1 MSTGLATEG
10 SLHQTVVLGARGG
23 ATGCLGRL
31 LAPKGLAF
39 SEGRRAEPFGSHSR
53 MRIEPGT
60 QRAVLRSPTV
70 CFSIVWKLLWLLF
83 PVARNAFFEW
93 GEMPRYSAILFRAQ
107 LSVFRYSRIGPFPVF
122 TKQITPPSFHTSRMP

>member
-10 SLHQTVVLGARGG
+10 SLHQTVVLGTRLG
-23 ATGCLGRL
+23 ATGCSGRL

>member
-10 SLHQTVVLGARGG
+10 SLHQTAVLGTRLG
-23 ATGCLGRL
+23 ATGCSGRL

-60 QRAVLRSPTV
+60 QRAVLLSPTV
-70 CFSIVWKLLWLLF
+70 RFSIDWKL
-83 PVARNAFFEW
+83 
-93 GEMPRYSAILFRAQ
+93 
-107 LSVFRYSRIGPFPVF
+107 
-122 TKQITPPSFHTSRMP
+122 